1 MTRRTLPRSTTARV
15 PENWRDRLPDPAA
28 YYGQRVAK
36 LGKPNG
42 TGWAQGVCPFHD
54 DHNKSL
60 SVCII
65 GERGG
70 WRCFAGC
77 GGGDLLGFH
86 CRLRGLDPNKQ
97 QLVWLLAHCAMDT
110 NLKRFT
116 PMPMPLAAQLTGA
129 SAASIRIPATSG

>member
-86 CRLRGLDPNKQ
+86 CRLRGLDFRAA
-97 QLVWLLAHCAMDT
+97 VRDLLGG
-110 NLKRFT
+110 
-116 PMPMPLAAQLTGA
+116 GA
-129 SAASIRIPATSG
+129 

>member
-1 MTRRTLPRSTTARV
+1 MIRRILQQTTTVRI
-15 PENWRDRLPDPAA
+15 PENWRDRLPDPAK
-28 YYGQRVAK
+28 YYCQYVAK

-60 SVCII
+60 SVCIK

-86 CRLRGLDPNKQ
+86 SRLRGLDF
-97 QLVWLLAHCAMDT
+97 
-110 NLKRFT
+110 R
-116 PMPMPLAAQLTGA
+116 AAVRDLIGGGA
-129 SAASIRIPATSG
+129 